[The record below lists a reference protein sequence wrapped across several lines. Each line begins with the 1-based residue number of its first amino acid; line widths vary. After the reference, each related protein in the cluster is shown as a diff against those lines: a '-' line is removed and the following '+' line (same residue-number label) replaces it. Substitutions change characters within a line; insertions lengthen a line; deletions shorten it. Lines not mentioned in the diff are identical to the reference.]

1 MFFFSFL
8 FLKCI
13 YCFYKLRDFVCLF
26 LWPSESEIQHV
37 TELQCEV
44 PKDLNYIIIP
54 FTSFS
59 VAVVIS

>member
-1 MFFFSFL
+1 M
-8 FLKCI
+8 
-13 YCFYKLRDFVCLF
+13 CLF
-26 LWPSESEIQHV
+26 LWPSESEIQHL

-54 FTSFS
+54 FTSCS